1 MVSGCDS
8 ALTPGLTGGWG
19 EDRRVE
25 YIIPHAVRKA
35 GVAHLYIEASCNGMF
50 GIDNMSPP
58 DQNRYYALNSADLVV
73 PNMEAWR
80 LMYDFQTLRQTV
92 QELPRD
98 TPLRDRCLHVA
109 NEMMNVFESGSLE
122 SVARCRKVA
131 EEILGED
138 WESRKASKERGSLW
152 GVGHW

>member
-1 MVSGCDS
+1 
-8 ALTPGLTGGWG
+8 
-19 EDRRVE
+19 
-25 YIIPHAVRKA
+25 
-35 GVAHLYIEASCNGMF
+35 MF

-80 LMYDFQTLRQTV
+80 LMYDFKTLQQTMQ
-92 QELPRD
+92 QLPRD

-109 NEMMNVFESGSLE
+109 NEMMNTFETGSLE
-122 SVARCRKVA
+122 SVTKCRKVA
-131 EEILGED
+131 EQILGED
-138 WESRKASKERGSLW
+138 WEKEIGKDSKKAEKQRGDLW